1 MSHMWGRGSMT
12 IQRLEH
18 FINGVTSPPA
28 SSAYVEG
35 FNPASG
41 AVISQVARGTA
52 ADVDAAVAAA
62 KAALPAWRDMRPIA
76 RGRILTEIARAI
88 RAHADELAA
97 IERRETG
104 KAAAQAK
111 GEIEGVALYFEFY
124 GGLATAIQG
133 DQINL
138 GDGYHSYTRREPYG
152 VIAAILPWNA
162 PLNQAARA
170 CSPALAAG
178 NTVIAK
184 PSEATSGSVLELA
197 RIAVQEC
204 GLPKGVFNV
213 VTGLGKEA
221 GEPLVSHRDVRKVA
235 FTGSV
240 RGGREV
246 GRVAAERILPLTLE
260 LGGKSPDIVF
270 ADADLTLAAPGVVRG
285 FLMNAGQVCLA
296 GTRILVERSI
306 HDTFVKMLAESM
318 RAMRAGSGDAEIGP
332 MTTRGQYEK
341 VQEYYE
347 IARAEGATAMIGGAL
362 PDPHGLDG
370 GWYVSPTLYADVT
383 NNMRIAQEEIFG
395 PVACVIPFA
404 TEAEA
409 IEIANDTEYGLAA
422 GLWTRDLAR
431 AHRVAAQLDAGQ
443 IYVNEY
449 LAGGVET
456 PLGGYKSSGYGR
468 EKGLEAP
475 HHYTHVKCVTIK
487 L

>member
-1 MSHMWGRGSMT
+1 MA

-18 FINGVTSPPA
+18 FIDGVIAPPSNGE
-28 SSAYVEG
+28 YVEG
-35 FNPASG
+35 FNPANG
-41 AVISQVARGTA
+41 TVISHVARGTA
-52 ADVDAAVAAA
+52 ADVDTAVEAA

-76 RGRILTEIARAI
+76 RGRVLTEIARAI

-97 IERRETG
+97 IERLETG
-104 KAAAQAK
+104 KPLAQAR

-124 GGLATAIQG
+124 GGLATSLQG
-133 DQINL
+133 EQINL

-178 NTVIAK
+178 STVIAK
-184 PSEATSGSVLELA
+184 PSEATSGSVLALA
-197 RIAVQEC
+197 RTAVQEC

-213 VTGLGKEA
+213 LTGLGKEV

-270 ADADLTLAAPGVVRG
+270 SDADLDLAAPGVLRG
-285 FLMNAGQVCLA
+285 FLINAGQVCLA
-296 GTRILVERSI
+296 GTRILVERSM
-306 HDTFVKMLAESM
+306 HDTFVKMLADGM
-318 RAMRAGSGDAEIGP
+318 RQMRVGSGDTNIGP

-341 VQEYYE
+341 VQQYYE
-347 IARAEGATAMIGGAL
+347 IARAEGATAVLGGFL
-362 PDPHGLDG
+362 PDPSDLSG
-370 GWYVSPTLYADVT
+370 GWYVSPTLYSDVT
-383 NNMRIAQEEIFG
+383 NDMRIAQEEVFG
-395 PVACVIPFA
+395 PVAYVIPFD

-409 IEIANDTEYGLAA
+409 IEIANDTEYGLGA

-431 AHRVAAQLDAGQ
+431 AHRVAARLDAGQ

-468 EKGLEAP
+468 EKGIEAL